1 MFINKY
7 LYTAV
12 LWTFIILLPFWI
24 SNLTLENFLIT
35 YAVYWVFGDFVMSIF
50 LHRWAAHN
58 LWKPPIWFQNV
69 VATVGVMICQG
80 NPISWAAWHRTHHKH
95 VDTDKDPHSPKNH
108 SWFYIVFLNHFH
120 DAEYRLGVDKARNN
134 YFVFLNK
141 YEGFIA
147 VLTALMLYLILPF
160 EWFLVV
166 WVAPV
171 ALLGIIPG
179 LVVNYFCHYKG
190 QVRDNIWLWP
200 LVFSD
205 CLHKEHHDNVK
216 LKRSCLDPF
225 ASLIIKLGYN

>member
-1 MFINKY
+1 MIINKY

-12 LWTFIILLPFWI
+12 LWTFIILLPLWV
-24 SNLTLENFLIT
+24 SNLTLEYFIIT

-58 LWKPPIWFQNV
+58 LWKPPVWLQNTL
-69 VATVGVMICQG
+69 ATIGVMICQG

-95 VDTDKDPHSPKNH
+95 VDTEKDPHSPKNYN
-108 SWFYIVFLNHFH
+108 WFYIVFLNHFH
-120 DAEYRLGVDKARNN
+120 SAEYRLGVDKARNK

-147 VLTALMLYLILPF
+147 IGTAIILFMLLPF
-160 EWFLVV
+160 EWFLVL
-166 WVAPV
+166 WAAPV
-171 ALLGIIPG
+171 AFLGIIPG
-179 LVVNYFCHYKG
+179 LAVNYFCHYKG
-190 QVRDNIWLWP
+190 EVRDNIWLWP

-225 ASLIIKLGYN
+225 ASLIVKLRYN